1 MADNMQYVRQ
11 NEKNGLKEYGMAVT
25 GTIGRRGQMTVP
37 RAVRRWLNLKEG
49 DRVVF
54 IRRGEEIVL
63 QPLTSSLLEL
73 RGSVP
78 VSKAQDFAKIR
89 KQVIRAHARK
99 VAEGEA

>member
-1 MADNMQYVRQ
+1 
-11 NEKNGLKEYGMAVT
+11 MAVT

-49 DRVVF
+49 DRVAFV
-54 IRRGEEIVL
+54 RRGEEIVL

-78 VSKAQDFAKIR
+78 VSKAQDFSRIR

-99 VAEGEA
+99 VAKGEA